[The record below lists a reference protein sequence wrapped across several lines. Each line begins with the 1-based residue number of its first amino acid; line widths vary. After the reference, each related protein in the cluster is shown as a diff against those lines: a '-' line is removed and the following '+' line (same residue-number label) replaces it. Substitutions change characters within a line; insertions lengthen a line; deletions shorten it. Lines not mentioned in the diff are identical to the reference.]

1 MSDSDE
7 PLLAIGEPRADDGVG
22 RAAEQ
27 DAPPHKRARGRPSDV
42 LDLEDGPASLIA
54 IIESSGGRWSNP
66 PSRLT
71 AALASKGGDFVST
84 PDAGPHLIGVAVVSQ
99 WCHLVR

>member
-1 MSDSDE
+1 MMALVAQPSRTRRLVS
-7 PLLAIGEPRADDGVG
+7 GRVAD
-22 RAAEQ
+22 
-27 DAPPHKRARGRPSDV
+27 DV

-71 AALASKGGDFVST
+71 AALASKGEVRAPT
-84 PDAGPHLIGVAVVSQ
+84 LDAGPRLIGFAVVSQ
-99 WCHLVR
+99 WCLVVR

>member
-7 PLLAIGEPRADDGVG
+7 PLSAIAEPRADDGVG

-71 AALASKGGDFVST
+71 AALASKGEVRAPT
-84 PDAGPHLIGVAVVSQ
+84 PDAGPHLIGFAVVSQ
-99 WCHLVR
+99 WCHVVR